1 MLEIYRFKNY
11 AYRES
16 DTCFILQKDNEQI
29 ILDFDFYSKKFIA
42 AKIACSFNDI
52 NIDKLHIDELNKMLK
67 PYNCIYNEEFK
78 TLKIKQS
85 SGYKIIS
92 SEKLI
97 KSIIL
102 GVINKQKKLKGE
114 IFDERTFDS
123 AETMNSFL
131 NEYGIPSC
139 FTYDDYAYHNPKLN
153 GYEE

>member
-16 DTCFILQKDNEQI
+16 DTSFILQKDNQQI
-29 ILDFDFYSKKFIA
+29 ILDFNFYSKKFTA
-42 AKIACSFNDI
+42 TKIDCSFNEI
-52 NIDKLHIDELNKMLK
+52 NIDKLHIDELNKMLE

-78 TLKIKQS
+78 ALKIKQS

-92 SEKLI
+92 SKKLI

-102 GVINKQKKLKGE
+102 GVINKQKNFKGE
-114 IFDERTFDS
+114 IFDERSFDS

-131 NEYGIPSC
+131 NEYGIPAC
-139 FTYDDYAYHNPKLN
+139 FSHEDYITYSKSI
-153 GYEE
+153 